1 MLGLMTSDA
10 IEELRRELEKAD
22 GGHLHPANVEDL
34 EQAKQFG
41 FPAPLLDVYRENAPD
56 AADGRVEL
64 DQRIWSVQNAL
75 TENRDYV
82 PGAYLFPL
90 RVRGVRK

>member
-1 MLGLMTSDA
+1 MISDA
-10 IEELRRELEKAD
+10 IDELKRDLEKAD
-22 GGHLHPANVEDL
+22 GGRLHPAKLEDL
-34 EQAKQFG
+34 QEASQFG
-41 FPAPLLDVYRENAPD
+41 FPDLLLDVYQENAPD
-56 AADGRVEL
+56 EADGRAEL

-90 RVRGVRK
+90 R